1 MNLSQRLFLLYKYS
15 SLYLCRAA
23 QASPFTRIIKHPIR
37 RINHSVVA
45 SVSQNTLR
53 PVGYVPELS
62 ESEQSSINII
72 VVVIP
77 PLTFL
82 LFLFPYFSRF
92 EGVSNMAA

>member
-1 MNLSQRLFLLYKYS
+1 MTLSQRLLLLYKYS
-15 SLYLCRAA
+15 SLYFCRAG
-23 QASPFTRIIKHPIR
+23 QASPFPRTIKNPIR

-77 PLTFL
+77 LVPFL